1 MVARLNTSLNT
12 VLKEKATTDKLQEL
26 SIRPA
31 GGTADEANAYAR
43 AEAVRWKNVV
53 AATGFK
59 GD

>member
-43 AEAVRWKNVV
+43 AEAVRWKNVIE
-53 AATGFK
+53 AADVK
-59 GD
+59 AE